1 MSPQY
6 CATKI
11 ASVVAT
17 ASSELRTTSEQ
28 TTEIMK
34 RMLVARCTTT
44 ELVAWSKA
52 AIASSRCLLKTTGQA
67 PAPVVDTATTAL
79 TDVTARTGSEP

>member
-67 PAPVVDTATTAL
+67 PAPL